1 MADASRAAR
10 PSSSSRKARPRTS
23 TTASPA
29 DAGRNSQPKS
39 RPANQTAAQRRR
51 HSKGSEKMSE
61 TIAFIGL
68 GAMGLPMASNLVR
81 KNFSVIGFDLDQ
93 GKLDKLV
100 ALGARPASDVTAA
113 VRDATVVIT
122 MLPAPPQV
130 REVILGGEG
139 VLAGLRPGALV
150 IDMSTVDPQTT
161 DTVAAAC
168 LEKGIAF
175 VDAPV
180 GRLVS
185 HAERGESLF
194 MVGASDEGFARAEPM
209 LNAMGTTVHRCGP
222 EGAGTRMKIVNNYLA
237 VIGAQLT
244 AEAIL
249 LGTKLGLPVDVMK
262 AVSGGTTATNGQFQI
277 NFATKVLKGDT
288 APGFTIDLAHKDLM
302 LALTAAAQQR
312 LGLPVGL
319 AAAGALGAARGSA
332 YAQRDFSALLD
343 YACDIAGVT
352 PPRLPD

>member
-1 MADASRAAR
+1 
-10 PSSSSRKARPRTS
+10 
-23 TTASPA
+23 
-29 DAGRNSQPKS
+29 
-39 RPANQTAAQRRR
+39 
-51 HSKGSEKMSE
+51 MSE

-81 KNFSVIGFDLDQ
+81 KNFSVVGFDLDRA
-93 GKLDKLV
+93 KLDSLA
-100 ALGARPASDVTAA
+100 ALGARSADSVTAA
-113 VRDATVVIT
+113 VREATIVVT
-122 MLPAPPQV
+122 MLPAPPHV
-130 REVILGGEG
+130 RSVILGADG
-139 VLAGLRPGALV
+139 VLANLRPGSLI

-161 DTVAAAC
+161 DDVAAAC
-168 LEKGIAF
+168 REKEIAF

-194 MVGASDEGFARAEPM
+194 MVGATDEGFTRAEP
-209 LNAMGTTVHRCGP
+209 LLQAMGTTIHRCGP

-262 AVSGGTTATNGQFQI
+262 TVSGGTTATNGQFQV

-302 LALTAAAQQR
+302 LALAAAAQQR

-319 AAAGALGAARGSA
+319 AAAGALGAARGGA
-332 YAQRDFSALLD
+332 YATRDFSALLD
-343 YACDIAGVT
+343 YACDVAGVT

>member
-1 MADASRAAR
+1 
-10 PSSSSRKARPRTS
+10 
-23 TTASPA
+23 
-29 DAGRNSQPKS
+29 
-39 RPANQTAAQRRR
+39 
-51 HSKGSEKMSE
+51 MSE

-81 KNFSVIGFDLDQ
+81 KGFTVIGFDLDR
-93 GKLDKLV
+93 GKLDTLV
-100 ALGARPASDVTAA
+100 NLGARAA
-113 VRDATVVIT
+113 GGVAEAVKAATIVVT

-130 REVILGGEG
+130 RGVVLGGDG
-139 VLAGLRPGALV
+139 VLANLPAGSLV

-161 DTVAAAC
+161 DEVAAAC
-168 LEKGIAF
+168 KERGVAF

-194 MVGASDEGFARAEPM
+194 MVGASDEGFARAEP
-209 LNAMGTTVHRCGP
+209 LLQAMGTTIHRCGP
-222 EGAGTRMKIVNNYLA
+222 EGTGTRMKIVNNYLA

-302 LALTAAAQQR
+302 LALGAAAQQR

-319 AAAGALGAARGSA
+319 AAAGALGAARGGV
-332 YAQRDFSALLD
+332 YATRDFSALLD
-343 YACDIAGVT
+343 YACEIAGVA